1 MSKDDSKSIRLKPG
15 EAAVV
20 IDRELNTELVV
31 RHEGGNDEPVSTAAI
46 LATALTVAINDDD
59 ALIHLIV
66 DRFLE
71 RMEEATE
78 EAVAVVDP
86 DARLQQL
93 AERYYNLLADQL
105 YDPQPEVDGYRK
117 ETQRRYI
124 TNLLR
129 NLAEAAASPSG

>member
-20 IDRELNTELVV
+20 IGRELNTELVV
-31 RHEGGNDEPVSTAAI
+31 RHEGGDAEPVSTATL
-46 LATALTVAINDDD
+46 LATALTVTINDDD

-71 RMEEATE
+71 RMEEATG

-105 YDPQPEVDGYRK
+105 YDPQPEVDGYCK

-124 TNLLR
+124 LNLLR